1 MTSTAAGVE
10 APDEALSRLDVD
22 DHRARWRS
30 LDALL
35 RRNGRF
41 VGPGFVPGDDAVS
54 ILRDYIRVLVVG
66 AGGLGCELLKGLGAC
81 AMRLRCDT
89 TGENCARARASE
101 RAGWLK

>member
-1 MTSTAAGVE
+1 MTSTSTTTGVE

-81 AMRLRCDT
+81 AMR
-89 TGENCARARASE
+89 
-101 RAGWLK
+101 